1 MLKQAARKAT
11 SLRFWRAGIRLADAS
26 SSKGFEAVRKV
37 CSEEAFN
44 VTHLDCFAKRIF
56 FDGGGA
62 DIALLAL
69 CLVNL
74 GEHRGSSSRQSR
86 WAPPGAAGRMSVSSN
101 IAKSSS
107 R

>member
-56 FDGGGA
+56 LMVA
-62 DIALLAL
+62 AQILLCSRCASSTWASIVDRL
-69 CLVNL
+69 
-74 GEHRGSSSRQSR
+74 RGSR
-86 WAPPGAAGRMSVSSN
+86 AGLRRVQP
-101 IAKSSS
+101 AG
-107 R
+107 